1 MTQLKRSTIR
11 VFKFII
17 FGIAL
22 LPISGASALAQEEVA
37 IGKGIHLR
45 ASSTVPVDDDR
56 VGKIVLNKMGGENAS
71 QQEALTCTANH
82 LGDGFWLTAKHCL
95 VDAQAGGSVLQ
106 FDGDKSSIGQKYF
119 AEEGVDLAVFETD
132 DPTIASR
139 EFDLPNQ
146 EVSIS
151 DRLTFIGFAASHSYA
166 SEAKVKVIE
175 GVQDNHILWQK
186 YKNSFKTISTTPSRT
201 CSGDSGGAIY
211 LRNEIV
217 GVHSAGPL
225 NKGCVGK
232 VGSEML
238 HTSVFPTRTWIEGIV
253 SRSAGV

>member
-1 MTQLKRSTIR
+1 MTQLKRTTIR

-139 EFDLPNQ
+139 EF
-146 EVSIS
+146 
-151 DRLTFIGFAASHSYA
+151 AASHSYA

-225 NKGCVGK
+225 NKECVGK